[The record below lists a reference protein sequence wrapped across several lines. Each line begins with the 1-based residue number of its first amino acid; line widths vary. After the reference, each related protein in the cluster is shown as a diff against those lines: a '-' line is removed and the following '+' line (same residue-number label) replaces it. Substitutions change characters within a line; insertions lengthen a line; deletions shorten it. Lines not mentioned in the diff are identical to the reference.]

1 MIQICHGMVSS
12 MVIPN
17 GEIPITV
24 VHGPL
29 QGGDHIVEGV
39 NLRVRISV
47 IKSPTGAMGQ

>member
-1 MIQICHGMVSS
+1 MVPP

-17 GEIPITV
+17 GEISITV

-39 NLRVRISV
+39 NLRVRFSV
-47 IKSPTGAMGQ
+47 IRSPTEPGGEI